1 MKKSDLKIQLEKKK
15 MICCLNEEEE
25 HRREMWFTE
34 KKIKEQYWTL

>member
-1 MKKSDLKIQLEKKK
+1 

-34 KKIKEQYWTL
+34 KKIKKQYWTL